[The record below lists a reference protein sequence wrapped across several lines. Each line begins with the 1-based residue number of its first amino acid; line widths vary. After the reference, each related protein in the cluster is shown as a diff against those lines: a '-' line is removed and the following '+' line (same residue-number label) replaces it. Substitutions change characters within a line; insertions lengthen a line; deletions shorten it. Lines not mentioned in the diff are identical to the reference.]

1 MKFGYLYARKFTE
14 YINYMET
21 FFFVFV
27 ATFAVGTAL
36 AMVLSKNTV
45 NSALFL
51 ILHMLSVSGF
61 YLSLNAQFL
70 AVIQILV
77 YAGAIMVL
85 FLFVI
90 MVLNMD
96 EDEQI
101 VTKVD
106 FKQIFAVVV
115 TVVVLAQLLFI
126 IGNYTGTLPDFSQQE
141 LMAIGTVEAIG
152 DEMFTTFLLPFEA
165 TAILLT
171 AAVVG
176 AMLLAQ
182 KNVNVEDEIE

>member
-1 MKFGYLYARKFTE
+1 
-14 YINYMET
+14 MET
-21 FFFVFV
+21 FFFVFI
-27 ATFAVGTAL
+27 ATFAIGTAL
-36 AMVLSKNTV
+36 AMVFSRNTV

-51 ILHMLSVSGF
+51 ILHMLSISGF

-96 EDEQI
+96 EDETIFSQ
-101 VTKVD
+101 VD
-106 FKQIFAVVV
+106 FKQIFAFLLAIVVF
-115 TVVVLAQLLFI
+115 AQLI
-126 IGNYTGTLPDFSQQE
+126 YIGGEFTGTLPDVSTQE
-141 LMAIGTVEAIG
+141 MMAVGTVEAIG
-152 DEMFTTFLLPFEA
+152 DELFTTFLLPFEA

-182 KNVNVEDEIE
+182 QNINVEDEN